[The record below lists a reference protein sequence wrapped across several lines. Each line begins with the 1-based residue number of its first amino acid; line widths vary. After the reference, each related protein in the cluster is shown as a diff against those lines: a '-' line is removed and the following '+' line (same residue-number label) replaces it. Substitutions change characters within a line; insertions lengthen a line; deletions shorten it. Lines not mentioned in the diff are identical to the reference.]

1 MQKILIAI
9 DYAPPAQKVVQQG
22 YALAKAMNAQIVLLH
37 VVEEQKYYSTSSYDA
52 VMGLGGFVN
61 TDYLIN
67 NALESIEKDATVFL
81 DRTKTYLKDDSL
93 ETVVIRGEISEA
105 ILETAKKEKC
115 QLIVIGTHSRN
126 DLEELFLGSTSNK
139 LLKHSPI
146 PMFIIPIKIK
156 KNDN

>member
-22 YALAKAMNAQIVLLH
+22 YALAKAMNAKIVLVH
-37 VVEEQKYYSTSSYDA
+37 VVEEAQYYSTSSYDA

-67 NALESIEKDATVFL
+67 NALESIEKDATIFL
-81 DRTKTYLKDDSL
+81 DRTKTYLNDDTL
-93 ETVVIRGEISEA
+93 ETVVVRGEISA
-105 ILETAKKEKC
+105 SILETAKKKTC

-126 DLEELFLGSTSNK
+126 GLEALFLGSTAHQ
-139 LLKHSPI
+139 LLKDSPI
-146 PMFIIPIKIK
+146 PMFIIPIKIN